1 MDTRTA
7 IRLLSKYHSDYVDMV
22 KAIAGNNMT
31 VRNYA
36 EDYVQE
42 AYLRLMRYEDLY
54 DKVIDSETEKV
65 SKGYVFFVL
74 RSIVINDIKKK
85 SNLDYSFMGDEYD
98 MEEKYMLVEEFDA
111 QRQAEDELEQK
122 MFRLLDKA
130 VADPTS
136 DIEWFDSAVFKKY
149 CTTRKSYKTISEESG
164 VGNRTIYLSMK
175 RCRLYIAE
183 QLYDDYKAFIEKFG
197 KK

>member
-1 MDTRTA
+1 MDKYTA
-7 IRLLSKYHSDYVDMV
+7 INLISRYHKDYVDMAR
-22 KAIAGNNMT
+22 AIAGNNMS

-42 AYLRLMRYEDLY
+42 AYLRLLRYDDLY
-54 DKVIDSETEKV
+54 DKVIGAEEKV

-74 RSIVINDIKKK
+74 RSIIINDLKKK
-85 SNLDYSFMGDEYD
+85 SNLKYSFMGDEYD
-98 MEEKYMLVEEFDA
+98 MEEKYMLVEEFDE

-122 MFRLLDKA
+122 MFTLLDRA
-130 VADPTS
+130 VADPTCE
-136 DIEWFDSAVFKKY
+136 IEWFDAAVFKKY

-183 QLYDDYKAFIEKFG
+183 HLYDDYKEFIEKFG